1 MKQVNR
7 EQFNEV
13 IREGITLVDIFADWC
28 GPCKMIAPIIEKIEK
43 ENPNINVVKVDADQ
57 EGAMMAVYQVG
68 SIPTLLFFKD
78 GELQKSL
85 VGFQPQSKIQAVLNQ
100 L

>member
-7 EQFNEV
+7 EQFNEI
-13 IREGITLVDIFADWC
+13 IRQGVTLVDIYADWC

-85 VGFQPQSKIQAVLNQ
+85 TGFQPQSKIQAVLNQ